1 MRTKKA
7 TAGKINAPK
16 NTMPQPHELM
26 VATVLSWTGDD
37 VEFLPVGT
45 HHTADICFRG
55 LEWEI
60 KSPIGKSS
68 RTIENN
74 LRLALKQSANVI
86 IDLSR
91 IKQPE
96 DKCIGVIKRR
106 AKKLGRIKK
115 IMIITKSRQIIEL
128 F

>member
-16 NTMPQPHELM
+16 NTMPQPHELI
-26 VATVLSWTGDD
+26 VATVLSWTGND
-37 VEFLPVGT
+37 VDFLPVSA

-86 IDLSR
+86 IYLGR

-96 DKCIGVIKRR
+96 DKCIKEIRRQAKLLHQIKR
-106 AKKLGRIKK
+106 I
-115 IMIITKSRQIIEL
+115 IIITKNNQIIEL
-128 F
+128 T